1 MEKKSRGLIAKRT
14 KRKGMSGDVD
24 QLDVCV
30 LTEKAISHGVI
41 LLTAIPIDGFSMPDG
56 GEDNDMIIAV
66 MKEDDAYGTI

>member
-1 MEKKSRGLIAKRT
+1 MG
-14 KRKGMSGDVD
+14 GDVD